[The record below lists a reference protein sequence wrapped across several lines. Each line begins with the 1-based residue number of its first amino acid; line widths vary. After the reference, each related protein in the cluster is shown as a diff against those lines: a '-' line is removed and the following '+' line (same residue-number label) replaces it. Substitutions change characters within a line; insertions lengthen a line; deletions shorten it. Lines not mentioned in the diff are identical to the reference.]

1 MNIKLIRIF
10 GWFGIITPVL
20 GFGMIFLAIRTAP
33 WFSWEMNALSDLGVE
48 GLTAALFNGGL
59 MMTAAVMAVFSLG
72 IYELGKEDRLGK
84 IGFVLL
90 LWACVFLVFIGWFPE
105 TAGSIH
111 LQFSIAFFVTL
122 PVAMI
127 VNAVSL
133 IQRGHRELGALGIAA
148 GAVAIVIWTLSWDG
162 VAIPEAVSAASAGV
176 WSTVTGAW
184 MTRYVEQV
192 RVDDLTA

>member
-1 MNIKLIRIF
+1 MNIKLIRLF

-20 GFGMIFLAIRTAP
+20 GFGMIFVAISTAP

-84 IGFVLL
+84 IGFILL
-90 LWACVFLVFIGWFPE
+90 IWACLFLVGIGLWPE
-105 TAGSIH
+105 TAGGIH
-111 LQFSIAFFVTL
+111 REISIAFFVTL

-127 VNAVSL
+127 VNAISL
-133 IQRGHRELGALGIAA
+133 IRRGHRELGSLGIVA
-148 GAVAIVIWTLSWDG
+148 GAVAIVIWTLSWEG
-162 VAIPEAVSAASAGV
+162 VAIPEAVAAGSAGV
-176 WSTVTGAW
+176 WSIVTGAW

-192 RVDDLTA
+192 RFDDLTE